1 MQFDQLKRRKFITL
15 LGGAA
20 VAWPLAAR
28 AQQRAMPVIGYLS
41 ARTPGDSFEVLADFR
56 RGLAE
61 TGFLEG
67 QNVAIEYRWLEGHYD
82 RLQEMVADLVQR
94 RVAVIAIPN
103 TTGSVLAAKAAT
115 QTIPIVFNIGSDPV
129 AMGLVATLSH
139 PGKNVTGVAMLQT
152 AVTAKR
158 LELLHE
164 LVPTASSIAILV
176 NPGNP
181 GFAEADTKEAQQ
193 AARALGIDLLVLKA
207 SNSNEIDAT
216 FAALVQQQAGAL
228 LISGDVF
235 YISRTDQLVALAARH
250 AVPTIYAYL
259 EQGAAGAL
267 MCYGASLAPTQHT
280 VGVYTGRI
288 LKGENPADLPVQQV
302 TKLQLVINMKTAR
315 ALGLEVPLP
324 LLALADEVIE

>member
-1 MQFDQLKRRKFITL
+1 MASYIGRREL
-15 LGGAA
+15 LAA
-20 VAWPLAAR
+20 LGSAAAAWPLTAR
-28 AQQRAMPVIGYLS
+28 AQQPSMPVIGYLS
-41 ARTPGDSFEVLADFR
+41 ARTPGDSVEVLADFR

-164 LVPTASSIAILV
+164 LVPTARSIAILV

-181 GFAEADTKEAQQ
+181 GFAAADAKEAQQ
-193 AARALGIDLLVLKA
+193 AARALGVNLLVLNA
-207 SNSNEIDAT
+207 NNSSEIDAA
-216 FAALVQQQAGAL
+216 FATLVQQQAGAL

-250 AVPTIYAYL
+250 AVPTVYAYL

-324 LLALADEVIE
+324 LLARADEVIE

>member
-1 MQFDQLKRRKFITL
+1 VRRRKFITL

-164 LVPTASSIAILV
+164 LVPTARSIAILV

-181 GFAEADTKEAQQ
+181 GFAAADAKEAQQ
-193 AARALGIDLLVLKA
+193 AARALGVNLLVLNA
-207 SNSNEIDAT
+207 NNSSEIDAA
-216 FAALVQQQAGAL
+216 FATLVQQQAGAL

-250 AVPTIYAYL
+250 AVPTVYAYL

>member
-164 LVPTASSIAILV
+164 LVPTARSIAILV

-181 GFAEADTKEAQQ
+181 GFAAADAKEAQQ
-193 AARALGIDLLVLKA
+193 AARALGVNLLVLNA
-207 SNSNEIDAT
+207 NNSSEIDAA
-216 FAALVQQQAGAL
+216 FATLVQQQAGAL

-250 AVPTIYAYL
+250 AVPTVYAYL

>member
-1 MQFDQLKRRKFITL
+1 MRRRDFIGL
-15 LGGAA
+15 LGSVAA
-20 VAWPLAAR
+20 AGSLDAR

-82 RLQEMVADLVQR
+82 RLQEMVADLAQR

-164 LVPTASSIAILV
+164 LVPTARSIAILV

-181 GFAEADTKEAQQ
+181 GFAAADAKEAQQ
-193 AARALGIDLLVLKA
+193 AARALGVNLLVLNA
-207 SNSNEIDAT
+207 NNSSEIDAA
-216 FAALVQQQAGAL
+216 FATLVQQQAGAL